1 MEKLCRKLIICMKY
15 YFFSNLISF
24 SYKLEM
30 QDLSWPFQFPNYSHF
45 QIFTESASHKRNAKS
60 QFSVVLYVKNL

>member
-1 MEKLCRKLIICMKY
+1 MEKLYGKLIICIIN

-30 QDLSWPFQFPNYSHF
+30 QNLSSPFQFPNYSHF
-45 QIFTESASHKRNAKS
+45 QIFAESANHKRNAKS
-60 QFSVVLYVKNL
+60 QFSVVLY